1 MHNDAERHQIE
12 YNINIGGD
20 SVGGDQTRTG
30 NISGTGAAVG
40 RGASATIT
48 GSMAYMNDMLPEILR
63 RLMELERRIMRV
75 ELDNEAREERD
86 RHERSTVSSTLTLVI
101 GGMIFVALVALVV
114 FLASGGFHG

>member
-48 GSMAYMNDMLPEILR
+48 GYMNYMLPEILR